1 MASEAQ
7 LRRRIHEL
15 QTQIESLQHQN
26 ENFQNDMSRR
36 MNERFKALKA
46 EYDRA
51 LARQK
56 NETDE
61 LYAARIRT
69 FQEKTVKE
77 MRQQYRL
84 LERESARISKMQ
96 TEKIAE
102 LSECNEELRL
112 VLQRMKAHSEEADRG
127 HRMYADS
134 LMEQLKECRNDVSAT
149 PHEFF
154 YKGEFEI
161 IDSHAEQIQDEI
173 EQEMYQAAS
182 ADASSV
188 MMEFDLLKTKVEQAL
203 HEWMQAFR
211 DYAGIV
217 RGISERIELLES
229 HPIRTATGTFTMNPY
244 ELNFWSSGTYLP
256 YKQKIREAVQMI
268 EEVKKEGAADYL
280 KGQRGRPRKG
290 IFSKVAEAHKWDDE
304 LAGITNCI
312 LSERTLSDERWAAA
326 RLVSAQLKEVGYRVV
341 KKRYREPDESVEN
354 TEWYPKDKKFRQN
367 PLDSFELVET
377 IQGIDLLHI
386 TFVPVRENGVAV
398 RNECMVSLTA
408 KSLQDMMLIRDVIEV
423 NIQRVRAAAPNMNV
437 AGAAVGRAQL
447 AAEEQSRK
455 KSPDPKAQIR
465 YLERKYH

>member
-51 LARQK
+51 LVRQK

-134 LMEQLKECRNDVSAT
+134 LMEQL
-149 PHEFF
+149 
-154 YKGEFEI
+154 
-161 IDSHAEQIQDEI
+161 
-173 EQEMYQAAS
+173 
-182 ADASSV
+182 
-188 MMEFDLLKTKVEQAL
+188 
-203 HEWMQAFR
+203 
-211 DYAGIV
+211 
-217 RGISERIELLES
+217 
-229 HPIRTATGTFTMNPY
+229 
-244 ELNFWSSGTYLP
+244 
-256 YKQKIREAVQMI
+256 
-268 EEVKKEGAADYL
+268 
-280 KGQRGRPRKG
+280 
-290 IFSKVAEAHKWDDE
+290 
-304 LAGITNCI
+304 
-312 LSERTLSDERWAAA
+312 
-326 RLVSAQLKEVGYRVV
+326 
-341 KKRYREPDESVEN
+341 
-354 TEWYPKDKKFRQN
+354 
-367 PLDSFELVET
+367 
-377 IQGIDLLHI
+377 
-386 TFVPVRENGVAV
+386 
-398 RNECMVSLTA
+398 
-408 KSLQDMMLIRDVIEV
+408 
-423 NIQRVRAAAPNMNV
+423 
-437 AGAAVGRAQL
+437 
-447 AAEEQSRK
+447 
-455 KSPDPKAQIR
+455 
-465 YLERKYH
+465 